1 MISASSASAA
11 RLLPL
16 KRRQSGPPEAWTPLR
31 LPRAALALLGIVALG
46 GCSLTPRGTDAEREH
61 LRRIGASYEAPI
73 ERRSLP
79 ELAAEPSWRDVLQ
92 RAFLANGEVEGAYF
106 EWKAAV
112 SRIDVASAYPNT
124 NVALGFNYLFSGDN
138 MKAWDRTTVNVG
150 FDPMQMLSL
159 PVKVRQAGRVALD
172 EARAAGEQFRAAKF
186 GLQRRVLTAYVEYAL
201 LAEKIRIQRENVGLL
216 ELVYETA
223 SARVRAGAQQ
233 QELLRAEIEL
243 RLAENA
249 LRDLEAQIPQA
260 RARLNAMMARE
271 ADAPLVPPSALP
283 APRNLRAADAEL
295 IALGVLENP
304 ELAALAHQTAGR
316 EDALELARLRYL
328 PDIAP
333 SLGFTGT
340 VSQFVGAMIS
350 IPATI
355 PAIRASVEEAR
366 AMLRQ
371 TQALARQTRFDTA
384 AGFVAVL
391 YALRN
396 SERQIGLF
404 ERVIQPAAERVFGN
418 TRQAYSTGSASFLD
432 LIESQRTLLDV
443 RLMLAEARAARET
456 ALAELEEFAGVDIE
470 TLGRHTG
477 DRAEA
482 STVSGA
488 EGYRNE

>member
-11 RLLPL
+11 RLLALESSSKP
-16 KRRQSGPPEAWTPLR
+16 KARAPLR
-31 LPRAALALLGIVALG
+31 LARVPLVLLGIVALG
-46 GCSLTPRGTDAEREH
+46 GCSLTPRGTGAEREH
-61 LRRIGASYEAPI
+61 LKRAGASYEAPI

-79 ELAAEPSWRDVLQ
+79 DLPTEPSWRDLLQ
-92 RAFLANGEVEGAYF
+92 RAFLANGEIEGAYF
-106 EWKAAV
+106 EWKAAM
-112 SRIDVASAYPNT
+112 SRIDAASAYPNT
-124 NVALGFNYLFSGDN
+124 NVGVGFSYLFSGGN

-172 EARAAGEQFRAAKF
+172 QARAAGERFRAAKF
-186 GLQRRVLTAYVEYAL
+186 GLQRRVLTAYIEYAL
-201 LAEKIRIQRENVGLL
+201 LAETIRIQRENVALL

-249 LRDLEAQIPQA
+249 LKDLEAQIPQA
-260 RARLNAMMARE
+260 RARLNAMLARE

-283 APRNLRAADAEL
+283 APRELPATDAEL
-295 IALGVLENP
+295 IALGVEGNP

-316 EDALELARLRYL
+316 ENALELARLRYL

-340 VSQFVGAMIS
+340 VSQFLGAFIS

-355 PAIRASVEEAR
+355 PAIRAAVEEAR
-366 AMLRQ
+366 AMLREN
-371 TQALARQTRFDTA
+371 QAMTRQTRFDTA

-391 YALRN
+391 LAIRN
-396 SERQIGLF
+396 SERQVELF
-404 ERVIQPAAERVFGN
+404 ERVVQPAAERVFHN
-418 TRQAYSTGSASFLD
+418 TRQAYSTGSASFQD

-456 ALAELEEFAGVDIE
+456 GLAELEEFAGVDIE
-470 TLGRHTG
+470 TLGRQIDAG
-477 DRAEA
+477 AQA
-482 STVSGA
+482 STMPDA
-488 EGYRNE
+488 EDDRDE